1 MPRVTEL
8 RVVRNGIAKTRPE
21 PPDIRKPAWLRVER
35 TTANAYGEMKGRLKA
50 GGLHTVCE
58 EAKCPNIGECWE
70 RGTITI
76 MILGGVCTRV
86 CQFCA
91 VDTGNPRGQ
100 VDSGEPAHVAAAVH
114 ALNLKYVV
122 LTSVDRDDIPDGGA
136 AHFAA
141 VVQAIKTGSESGAA
155 RSGIR
160 VEALTPD
167 FQGDRAAIKT
177 VLESGLDIFAHNL
190 ETVRRL
196 TPSVRD
202 PRATYQQSLDVLR
215 HARELADQAGLT
227 IKTKSSMMLGLGER
241 DDEIQEAMD
250 DLRTAGVAILTLGQ
264 YLRPTRNHLP
274 VECYVTPEQFEAY
287 SKIGIETGFQEV
299 FSGPLVRSSY
309 RAEQVFRRST
319 D

>member
-8 RVVRNGIAKTRPE
+8 RVVRNGIARTRPE

-35 TTANAYGEMKGRLKA
+35 TTTHAYGEMKGRLKA

-100 VDSGEPAHVAAAVH
+100 VDNGEPAHVAAAVH

-141 VVQAIKTGSESGAA
+141 VVQAIKAGSESGEA

-167 FQGDRAAIKT
+167 FQGDRAAINT
-177 VLESGLDIFAHNL
+177 VLKSGLDVFAHNL

-215 HARELADQAGLT
+215 HAREQADQAGLT
-227 IKTKSSMMLGLGER
+227 IKTKSSMMLGLGEG
-241 DDEIQEAMD
+241 DDEIQKAMN
-250 DLRTAGVAILTLGQ
+250 DLRNAGVAILTLGQ
-264 YLRPTRNHLP
+264 YLRPTRNHLT
-274 VECYVTPEQFEAY
+274 VQRYVTPEQFEAY
-287 SKIGIETGFQEV
+287 RRIGIETGFQEV

-309 RAEQVFRRST
+309 RAEQVFLRSA